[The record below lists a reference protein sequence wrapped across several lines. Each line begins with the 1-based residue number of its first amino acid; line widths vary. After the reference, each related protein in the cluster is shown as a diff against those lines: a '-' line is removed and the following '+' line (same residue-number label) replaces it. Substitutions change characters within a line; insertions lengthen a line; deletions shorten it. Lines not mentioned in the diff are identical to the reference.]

1 MWYRIRDEQLGW
13 GNRTRG
19 GVTVMRIP
27 GTQPVLLRQPY
38 VQEVAALLTNQLR
51 MASERYALA
60 YGEALAAS
68 L

>member
-1 MWYRIRDEQLGW
+1 
-13 GNRTRG
+13 
-19 GVTVMRIP
+19 MRIA
-27 GTQPVLLRQPY
+27 GTHPMLLRPPY
-38 VQEVAALLTNQLR
+38 VQEVAAFLAEELR